1 MNRRNRNQKKNR
13 TRRKTQKEIKYNR
26 KIKRK
31 SYRTRKKRS
40 KRRNKMRGGM
50 KKAAGALVTA
60 AAAMTGSAMD
70 PASTHVGAWQPLHD
84 QMSLQA
90 YGAPGGGAPY
100 ASMAVGGLGPSP
112 EAPYA
117 PMAGGPL
124 VGLGLDY
131 FDRPY
136 GASAMGAYKADMLG
150 KFPSAPPP
158 GEAGVGGPS
167 DFDQTDTWSKSLG
180 KEEDEE
186 DEEEEKEEDAV
197 SVRHKTDDDSTGKE
211 GAPRKSKRAGRKA
224 KAKRK
229 RTAAK
234 SLSVINADLSKYAI
248 NQPWERP
255 ISCTFGDGGGEV
267 RDAKK
272 AQERRMIV
280 EINPGNKALLGEV
293 MKDLEDVRNGNDQSE
308 VIDGSRYNPPF
319 SEGLYYNY
327 VINSDGKLHYVK
339 MTGYGSVK
347 ICSNEYKDMVD
358 NGLSPFREGDGT
370 MRTHISEK
378 CYLRQ
383 EGQNICHGCLV
394 DWVNAMGEER
404 GGKIKGYMAGTFG
417 VIVDRDPDGKIT
429 QMSVIGDHRSGHFT
443 IDGKQVIMTSLH
455 GEWSPN
461 AGTKKQARVSV
472 DLFHRY
478 LADSDPP
485 PEFEIRTSAVSHPGV
500 RHDFNGLADSG
511 RNWEETF
518 GLV

>member
-1 MNRRNRNQKKNR
+1 MNRRNRNQKKFR
-13 TRRKTQKEIKYNR
+13 TRRKTQKKIKYNR

-60 AAAMTGSAMD
+60 AAAAMTGSAMD
-70 PASTHVGAWQPLHD
+70 PASTHVGAWQPLPE
-84 QMSLQA
+84 QMSLHA

-117 PMAGGPL
+117 PMAGAPL
-124 VGLGLDY
+124 VGLGLDD

-136 GASAMGAYKADMLG
+136 GAYEADMRG

-158 GEAGVGGPS
+158 GEGVVGLGKKEESDFDRAYGADMLGPFPSTTMVGEAGVGGPS
-167 DFDQTDTWSKSLG
+167 DFDQTDTWSL
-180 KEEDEE
+180 
-186 DEEEEKEEDAV
+186 EKEEDAV
-197 SVRHKTDDDSTGKE
+197 SVRHKTDDDSTEKE

-234 SLSVINADLSKYAI
+234 PLGAINAALSKYAI

-255 ISCTFGDGGGEV
+255 ISCTFGDGGEV
-267 RDAKK
+267 RDANK
-272 AQERRMIV
+272 AQGRRMIV

-293 MKDLEDVRNGNDQSE
+293 MQDLEDVRNGHDQSE
-308 VIDGSRYNPPF
+308 VIDGSRYNPSF

-383 EGQNICHGCLV
+383 EGATICHGCLV
-394 DWVNAMGEER
+394 DWVKAMGEER
-404 GGKIKGYMAGTFG
+404 EGEIKGYMAGTFG
-417 VIVDRDPDGKIT
+417 VIVDRGLDGKIT

-443 IDGKQVIMTSLH
+443 MDGKPMIMTSLH
-455 GEWSPN
+455 DANPTPN
-461 AGTKKQARVSV
+461 AGTKKQARVSA

-478 LADSDPP
+478 
-485 PEFEIRTSAVSHPGV
+485 FYHQR
-500 RHDFNGLADSG
+500 
-511 RNWEETF
+511 
-518 GLV
+518 